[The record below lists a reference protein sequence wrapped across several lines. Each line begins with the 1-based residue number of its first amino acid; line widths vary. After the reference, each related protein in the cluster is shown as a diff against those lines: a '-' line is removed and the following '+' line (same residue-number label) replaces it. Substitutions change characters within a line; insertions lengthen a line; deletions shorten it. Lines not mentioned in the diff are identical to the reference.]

1 MFAQETEPT
10 LVADGV
16 VRLGTELVN
25 WYLVEDGGRVTIVD
39 AGAPKYRPQLDRG
52 LALLS
57 RRPADVAAVLLT
69 HGHADHIG
77 FAEPVRRELGVPVLV
92 HRDDE
97 RLTTTGKRAGRN
109 EASLLPYLRYGHAW
123 KLLGH
128 LLSSGFPK
136 HVQEVTTFEDNAE
149 VDVPGAPRAIHTPGH
164 TAGHAAFWLESRGA
178 LVMGDLLCTRNPLTG
193 ARGPQLMPSAFNLS
207 NSTILDSL
215 SKVESLDAGVLLF
228 GHGEPW
234 TQGAGDAV
242 RRARETRPT

>member
-1 MFAQETEPT
+1 MFARETEPA

-25 WYLVEDGGRVTIVD
+25 WYLVEDEGRVTIVD

-52 LALLS
+52 LALLG
-57 RRPADVAAVLLT
+57 RRPADVAAILLT
-69 HGHADHIG
+69 HGHGDHIG
-77 FAEPVRRELGVPVLV
+77 FAEPVRTELGVPVLV

-97 RLTTTGKRAGRN
+97 RLTTTGKEPGRN

-123 KLLGH
+123 KLFGH
-128 LLSSGFPK
+128 LVSSGFPK
-136 HVQEVTTFEDNAE
+136 HVQEVVTFEDNAE
-149 VDVPGAPRAIHTPGH
+149 VDVPGAPRAILTPGH
-164 TAGHAAFWLESRGA
+164 TAGHACFWLESRGV
-178 LVMGDLLCTRNPLTG
+178 LVLGDLLCTRNPLTG
-193 ARGPQLMPSAFNLS
+193 ARGPQLMPSAFNRS

-215 SKVESLDAGVLLF
+215 SKIENLDAGVLLF

-242 RRARETRPT
+242 RRARETGPT